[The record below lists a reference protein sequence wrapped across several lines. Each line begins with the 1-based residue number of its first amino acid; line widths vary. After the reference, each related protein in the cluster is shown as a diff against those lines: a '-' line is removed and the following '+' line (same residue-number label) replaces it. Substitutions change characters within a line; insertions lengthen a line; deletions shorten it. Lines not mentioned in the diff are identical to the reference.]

1 MRCCTRTSASGWGDF
16 ANITPAAQ
24 VAAYDL
30 AGECRKLFDGLFPGF
45 DAVLSPAAQGEAP
58 VGRQDTGNPVFNSM
72 WTLLHVPCIGIPCTL
87 GPNAMPVGVQIIGP
101 RFGDAALLDVAA
113 LVAPVIDAP

>member
-1 MRCCTRTSASGWGDF
+1 MPLLHQDFRERVENFAGITRRPEA
-16 ANITPAAQ
+16 
-24 VAAYDL
+24 AAYDL
-30 AGECRKLFDGLFPGF
+30 AGECRKLFDALFPGF

-72 WTLLHVPCIGIPCTL
+72 WTLLHVPCIGIPCTR
-87 GPNAMPVGVQIIGP
+87 GPNGMPVGVQIIGP
-101 RFGDAALLDVAA
+101 RFGDAALLEVAA